1 MEFRNEKYRQQIEDE
16 RQRLLSLSRSEIDK
30 LSDSDKYQRMRFE
43 REIEGNEYVFLLNN
57 GYLRDEVATQARKN
71 ADRIVS
77 NWNTAHGN
85 V

>member
-1 MEFRNEKYRQQIEDE
+1 
-16 RQRLLSLSRSEIDK
+16 
-30 LSDSDKYQRMRFE
+30 MRFE